1 MAMSI
6 FLFDDL
12 AGLLDLH
19 LEVGLHVVD
28 VDAVLVEQRAR
39 DALANALL
47 VVLGDRLARDVVEDL
62 AVLDGACLVGRR
74 AALFGFRRRRLPAA
88 VSWA

>member
-6 FLFDDL
+6 FLFD
-12 AGLLDLH
+12 AVDLH

-28 VDAVLVEQRAR
+28 GDAVLVEQRAR

-47 VVLGDRLARDVVEDL
+47 VVLGDGLARDVVEDL
-62 AVLDGACLVGRR
+62 PVLDGAGLVGRR
-74 AALFGFRRRRLPAA
+74 AVVFGRRRRL
-88 VSWA
+88 